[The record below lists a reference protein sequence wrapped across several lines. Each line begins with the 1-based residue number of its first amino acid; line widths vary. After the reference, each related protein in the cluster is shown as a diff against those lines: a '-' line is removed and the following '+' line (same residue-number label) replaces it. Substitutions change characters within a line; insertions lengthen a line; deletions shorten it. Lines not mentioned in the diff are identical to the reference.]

1 MRQHPISDY
10 IADIYCHKLKL
21 VIEIDGSIHELDEVK
36 RNDAKKE
43 NYFES
48 VGLKVLR
55 FTYNDIKLRLEASI
69 ETVRNFILNFK

>member
-21 VIEIDGSIHELDEVK
+21 VFEIDGSIHELDEVK